1 MYGGLARRV
10 CMLSTIHYSIT
21 TTTVY
26 FHHNHGRFCHI
37 CICSFCDWGRNF
49 LIQSVF
55 TVTNRKF
62 PRKADS
68 SCRASLKKRQIW
80 NNFGPLKTT
89 YPKIIS
95 QIYVLKKIFNY
106 SKDGLKRVWST
117 YVASWGILTRT
128 LPWWNQ
134 FGVNIA
140 LVLKW
145 PHLSNEETK

>member
-1 MYGGLARRV
+1 MILIYNQILATKSQRNVWRFGKESLYVIRV
-10 CMLSTIHYSIT
+10 LSTIHYSIT

-37 CICSFCDWGRNF
+37 CICSFCNWGRNF
-49 LIQSVF
+49 LIQLVF

-68 SCRASLKKRQIW
+68 SCRASLKIRQIW

-117 YVASWGILTRT
+117 YVASWE
-128 LPWWNQ
+128 
-134 FGVNIA
+134 FGVN
-140 LVLKW
+140 W
-145 PHLSNEETK
+145 